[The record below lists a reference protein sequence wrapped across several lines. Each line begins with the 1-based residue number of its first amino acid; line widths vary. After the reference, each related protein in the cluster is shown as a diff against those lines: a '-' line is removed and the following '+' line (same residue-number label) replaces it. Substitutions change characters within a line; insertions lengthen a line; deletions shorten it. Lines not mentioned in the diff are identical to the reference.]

1 MLRKRAFDVL
11 RADVVAIGPGDTLA
25 QATAKLFAGLA
36 ATPDMDAVVVTDDD
50 GFVGVADAF
59 DILAALAGCAVDDG
73 LRLSLGASDF
83 EAVFARECRACLE
96 RPAVDML
103 RAAAA
108 EVPSVEPRDALA
120 LVVDAMREAGSRI
133 AAVVDGGRF
142 LGVVC
147 ARDVLAELA
156 RLAASAREE

>member
-1 MLRKRAFDVL
+1 MLRKRAFDVM
-11 RADVVAIGPGDTLA
+11 RTDYVAIGPGDTLD
-25 QATAKLFAGLA
+25 QAAGKLFSHLA
-36 ATPDMDAVVVTDDD
+36 ASPDMDAVLVA
-50 GFVGVADAF
+50 GEEGLVGAVDAF
-59 DILAALAGCAVDDG
+59 DILAALADCAVDDG

-120 LVVDAMREAGSRI
+120 LVLDSMREADSRF
-133 AAVVDGGRF
+133 AVVVDGGRV
-142 LGVVC
+142 LGLVW
-147 ARDVLAELA
+147 ARDVLAELI
-156 RLAASAREE
+156 RLAATARDE